1 MILYEYVKEYKY
13 KKCDFY
19 LRRGNFDDKPAKLPT
34 AEKNYQNIH
43 PQLIHMT
50 LQESMIMKGI

>member
-1 MILYEYVKEYKY
+1 MILYEYVTEYKY

-34 AEKNYQNIH
+34 AEKTIKIYTHN
-43 PQLIHMT
+43 
-50 LQESMIMKGI
+50 